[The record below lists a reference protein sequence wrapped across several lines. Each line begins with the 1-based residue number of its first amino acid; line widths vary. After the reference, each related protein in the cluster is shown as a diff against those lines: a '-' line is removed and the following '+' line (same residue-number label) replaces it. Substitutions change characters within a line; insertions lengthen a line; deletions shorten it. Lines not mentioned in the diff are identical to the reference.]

1 MMMISMLEGEINLQ
15 AVVIANV
22 LGFGLMLIVML
33 NKRYRRKIITLDD
46 KLYNWMCYLCMV
58 LCLVE
63 IATFWVDG
71 KGFSGA
77 RQLNVGGNALL
88 YLLGALFA
96 YLWCFYLDHK
106 CFSDLHRLRR
116 LFLRNHPKRGS
127 GADPKK

>member
-33 NKRYRRKIITLDD
+33 NKRYRHKIITLDD

-63 IATFWVDG
+63 IATFWVVG

-88 YLLGALFA
+88 YLLSALFA
-96 YLWCFYLDHK
+96 YLWCFYLD
-106 CFSDLHRLRR
+106 
-116 LFLRNHPKRGS
+116 
-127 GADPKK
+127 

>member
-58 LCLVE
+58 LCLVRMPP
-63 IATFWVDG
+63 T
-71 KGFSGA
+71 SSNA
-77 RQLNVGGNALL
+77 RREMRVLEPA
-88 YLLGALFA
+88 
-96 YLWCFYLDHK
+96 
-106 CFSDLHRLRR
+106 
-116 LFLRNHPKRGS
+116 
-127 GADPKK
+127 